1 MKLFYNPDLRERDLH
16 LHVLQLLLERARTSS
31 ARPCSQEHPNDHLH
45 AGGDGE
51 AGRLMLY

>member
-31 ARPCSQEHPNDHLH
+31 ARSCSQEHPNDHLH